1 MSLLLFAVLTVVQSA
16 GSDPTNEYTSVT
28 RTNATLLQSLNTFT
42 YAPRGLVVAYGIAIL
57 LSSICLALGL
67 AAIYGNGV
75 TYTNNFSTILRM
87 TRDKAFDVSI
97 QGEEDCSGADPLP
110 DHIAD
115 ITVTYIGEKPR
126 GAGGTTGIKVLGH
139 V

>member
-1 MSLLLFAVLTVVQSA
+1 LLFAILTVQSA
-16 GSDPTNEYTSVT
+16 GSDPTNDYTSVT

-42 YAPRGLVVAYGIAIL
+42 YAPRGLVIAYGTAIS
-57 LSSICLALGL
+57 LSSICLAFGL
-67 AAIYGNGV
+67 AAIYSNGV
-75 TYTNNFSTILRM
+75 TYTNNFSTFLRM

-97 QGEEDCSGADPLP
+97 QGEEDCCGADPLP

-115 ITVTYIGEKPR
+115 ITITYIGETRHEKLG